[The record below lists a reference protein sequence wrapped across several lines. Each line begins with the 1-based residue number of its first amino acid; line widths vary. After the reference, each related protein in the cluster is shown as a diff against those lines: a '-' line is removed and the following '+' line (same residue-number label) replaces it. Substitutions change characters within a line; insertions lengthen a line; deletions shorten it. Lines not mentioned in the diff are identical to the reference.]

1 MLSKMI
7 KLNNLKTATQL
18 HCSTVFHRSTFCH
31 TEFLL
36 TCSEALKAT
45 QFKKVCPPFHFLIPW
60 HEVKNSAAALVWP
73 LVLVLIFDPYFPHPL
88 NYQLLPLRQKHS
100 GKKYLKKE
108 KYIFNTEY
116 IVEQISLCK
125 SNFPLHK

>member
-1 MLSKMI
+1 MNYRDTVEKKKIIYFIISNYLLRTITFKLLSKMI

-45 QFKKVCPPFHFLIPW
+45 QFNP
-60 HEVKNSAAALVWP
+60 
-73 LVLVLIFDPYFPHPL
+73 
-88 NYQLLPLRQKHS
+88 
-100 GKKYLKKE
+100 
-108 KYIFNTEY
+108 
-116 IVEQISLCK
+116 
-125 SNFPLHK
+125 